1 MRLGDEICSSYG
13 NMPKGHFPRGRGAGG
28 HLPYLLY
35 IRHFRD
41 EQETG
46 SSSTS
51 WQARASLETIPE
63 RIAIYISAPD
73 SYAFLS
79 DELYLLSVFL
89 LAESLQSILEIS
101 ATYR

>member
-1 MRLGDEICSSYG
+1 
-13 NMPKGHFPRGRGAGG
+13 MPKGHFPRGRGAGG

-35 IRHFRD
+35 IRHFKD

-63 RIAIYISAPD
+63 RIAIYISAPV
-73 SYAFLS
+73 SFAFLS

-89 LAESLQSILEIS
+89 IGRKPPVNFGNQRNLQINQSS
-101 ATYR
+101 AGR